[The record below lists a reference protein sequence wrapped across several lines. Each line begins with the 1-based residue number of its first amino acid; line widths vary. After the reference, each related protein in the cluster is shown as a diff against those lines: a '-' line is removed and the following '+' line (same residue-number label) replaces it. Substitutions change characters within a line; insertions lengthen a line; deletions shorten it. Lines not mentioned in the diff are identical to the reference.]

1 MSAEGIVGEYL
12 GLKSES
18 EADLLAMQM
27 GDFYEFFH
35 EDAETVG
42 RELDLK
48 VSERS
53 SGGEMYEM
61 AGVPVDDLMPYV
73 TALVERGYRVA
84 VADQHEVDGGHER
97 SITRVVTP
105 GTLLETST
113 EDAQYLAAIVE
124 EEGKEGNEYGLTFVD
139 ITTGKF
145 HVTTVTDEES
155 VLTELYRFTPT
166 EVLPGPETRMND
178 ILLERLHERI
188 ETNVTLHATD
198 DFAPGRARHTV
209 RDQFGDIEES
219 VGIENE
225 TAVRAAG
232 AALSYI
238 EETGMGALAAVTRL
252 HRYHA
257 NDHVA
262 LDATTQRNLELT
274 ETMTGAGRSLFET
287 IDHTVTSA
295 GGRLL
300 KEWLTRPLTSRDE
313 LQRRQACIA
322 ALCEAAMA
330 REELRE
336 LLSDASDLARLASRS
351 ISESADAHDLLRVQD
366 TLSLLPRAAE
376 RIDRTDRL
384 SESPLADVIT
394 QSDREASTELH
405 TALSDALSNDPP
417 QTLTQGGVIQ
427 QGFDED
433 LYSIIE
439 EHEEAIEWID
449 TLAEREQRR
458 HGISRLTVDRNKT
471 DGYYIQVPKSETE
484 MVPDEYEG
492 IKTLKNSQRY
502 VTDDLREHERDIL
515 RLEEQRG
522 ELEYELFQ
530 ELRNRVAD
538 QATLLQDVGQ
548 ALAELDAIAGLAAH
562 AVRQNWTRPTLTE
575 PGPLDIETGRHPVV
589 ETQTEFVPNDLSMN
603 EDWRFL
609 VVTGPNMSGKSTYM
623 RQTALI
629 VLLAQIG
636 SFVPVRS
643 ATIGIVDGIYT
654 RVGALDELA
663 QGRSTFMVEMQE
675 LSNILHSA
683 TEDSLVILD
692 EVGRGTATYD
702 GISIAWAATEYLHN
716 EIKSKT
722 LFATHYHELIS
733 LADRLPGV
741 HNVHMAAEDEDG
753 DVTFLWTIED
763 GPADRSYGVHVAEL
777 ASVPVPVVDR
787 ARNVLERLREDKS
800 IDVRG
805 STSDTKQVVFD
816 LGSGQFRESA
826 STDGGDGDDDDEGD
840 DGKSLDPTTE
850 SVLDE
855 LDGMKVHEESPVEL
869 MAKVQEWKER
879 LDE

>member
-1 MSAEGIVGEYL
+1 MTAEGIVGEYL
-12 GLKSES
+12 ALKRES
-18 EADLLAMQM
+18 DADLLAMQM

-35 EDAETVG
+35 EDAEAVG

-61 AGVPVDDLMPYV
+61 AGVPVDDLTPYV

-84 VADQHEVDGGHER
+84 VADQHEVGDGHER
-97 SITRVVTP
+97 SITRTVTP
-105 GTLLETST
+105 GTLLETTT

-124 EEGKEGNEYGLTFVD
+124 TESETSDQDGIEYGLAFID

-145 HVTTVTDEES
+145 HVTVVENRES
-155 VLTELYRFTPT
+155 VLTELYRFSPS
-166 EVLPGPETRMND
+166 EVLPGPEIRTND
-178 ILLERLHERI
+178 TLLERLRERI
-188 ETNVTLHATD
+188 ETNVTLHTTD
-198 DFAPGRARHTV
+198 AFAPGRARHIV
-209 RDQFGDIEES
+209 REHFGAIEES
-219 VGIENE
+219 IGIESE
-225 TAVRAAG
+225 IAIRAAG
-232 AALSYI
+232 ATLSYI
-238 EETGMGALAAVTRL
+238 EETGIGALAAVTRL
-252 HRYHA
+252 HRYQA
-257 NDHVA
+257 DDHVA
-262 LDATTQRNLELT
+262 LDATTQRNLELI

-295 GGRLL
+295 GGRRL
-300 KEWLTRPLTSRDE
+300 KEWLTRPIRSRDE
-313 LQRRQACIA
+313 LQRRQACIV
-322 ALCEAAMA
+322 ALCETAMA
-330 REELRE
+330 REELRD
-336 LLSDASDLARLASRS
+336 LLGGAFDLERLASRS
-351 ISESADAHDLLRVQD
+351 VSGSADAHDLLRVRD
-366 TLSLLPRAAE
+366 TLALLPRVAE
-376 RIDRTDRL
+376 CIDGMTRL
-384 SESPLADVIT
+384 SESPLAEVVT
-394 QSDREASTELH
+394 RPDREAATELQ
-405 TALSDALSNDPP
+405 TALSEALADDPP
-417 QTLTQGGVIQ
+417 QTLTQGGLICR
-427 QGFDED
+427 GFDDELD
-433 LYSIIE
+433 TLVE
-439 EHEEAIEWID
+439 EHEDAVGWID

-458 HGISRLTVDRNKT
+458 HSIGRLTVDRNKT

-484 MVPDEYEG
+484 KVPDEYEG

-522 ELEYELFQ
+522 ELERELFL
-530 ELRNRVAD
+530 ELRDRVAD
-538 QATLLQDVGQ
+538 QATLLQDAGQ
-548 ALAELDAIAGLAAH
+548 ALAELDTLAGLAAH
-562 AVRQNWTRPTLTE
+562 AVRHDWIRPTLTD
-575 PGPLDIETGRHPVV
+575 PGPLDIESGRHPVV

-623 RQTALI
+623 RQTAVI

-636 SFVPVRS
+636 SFIPARD

-683 TEDSLVILD
+683 TENSLVILD

-702 GISIAWAATEYLHN
+702 GISIAWATTEYLHN
-716 EIKSKT
+716 EIASKT
-722 LFATHYHELIS
+722 LFATHYHELTT

-741 HNVHMAAEDEDG
+741 HNVHMAADDQDS

-763 GPADRSYGVHVAEL
+763 GPADRSYGVHVADL

-787 ARNVLERLREDKS
+787 AQDVLERLREEKS

-805 STSDTKQVVFD
+805 STSESQQVVFD
-816 LGSGQFRESA
+816 LGSGQFKEAA
-826 STDGGDGDDDDEGD
+826 SVDRDDDGDDEAE
-840 DGKSLDPTTE
+840 SLDPATE

-855 LDGMKVHEESPVEL
+855 LNEMRVHEESPVEL
-869 MAKVQEWKER
+869 MSKVQEWKER

>member
-1 MSAEGIVGEYL
+1 MTAEGIVGEYL
-12 GLKSES
+12 ALKRES
-18 EADLLAMQM
+18 DADLLAMQM

-35 EDAETVG
+35 EDAVTVG

-53 SGGEMYEM
+53 SGGEMYKM
-61 AGVPVDDLMPYV
+61 AGVPVDDLTPYV
-73 TALVERGYRVA
+73 SGLVERGYRVA
-84 VADQHEVDGGHER
+84 VADQHETEGGHER

-105 GTLLETST
+105 GTLLETTT

-124 EEGKEGNEYGLTFVD
+124 GERRTESEYGLAFID
-139 ITTGKF
+139 ITTGQF
-145 HVTTVTDEES
+145 HVTTVMDEEE
-155 VLTELYRFTPT
+155 VLTEFYRYTPT
-166 EVLPGPETRMND
+166 EVLPGPDVRGND
-178 ILLERLHERI
+178 PLLERLHERI
-188 ETNVTLHATD
+188 ETNITLHATD
-198 DFAPGRARHTV
+198 AFASGRARHTV
-209 RDQFGDIEES
+209 REQFGAIEES
-219 VGIENE
+219 VGLENE

-252 HRYHA
+252 QRYHA
-257 NDHVA
+257 DDHVE
-262 LDATTQRNLELT
+262 LDATTQRNLELA
-274 ETMTGAGRSLFET
+274 ETMTGTGNSLFET

-300 KEWLTRPLTSRDE
+300 KEWLTRPRRSRDE
-313 LQRRQACIA
+313 LERRQACIA
-322 ALCEAAMA
+322 ALCEAAIA

-336 LLSDASDLARLASRS
+336 LLGDGSDLERLASRS
-351 ISESADAHDLLRVQD
+351 VSESADAHDLLLMRD
-366 TLSLLPRAAE
+366 TLALLPRAGE
-376 RIDRTDRL
+376 CIDGTNRL
-384 SESPLADVIT
+384 AESPLSAVVARP
-394 QSDREASTELH
+394 DRAAAAELH
-405 TALSDALSNDPP
+405 AALSDALAENPP
-417 QTLTQGGVIQ
+417 QTLTQGGLIRR
-427 QGFDED
+427 GFDDELD
-433 LYSIIE
+433 ALIT

-458 HGISRLTVDRNKT
+458 HGIGRLTVDRNKT
-471 DGYYIQVPKSETE
+471 DGYYIQVPKSETAG
-484 MVPDEYEG
+484 VPDEYEG

-522 ELEYELFQ
+522 ELEYELFEQ
-530 ELRNRVAD
+530 LRTRA
-538 QATLLQDVGQ
+538 AEHASLLQDVGR
-548 ALAELDAIAGLAAH
+548 ALAELDALGSLAAH
-562 AVRQNWTRPTLTE
+562 AVRHDWTRPTLTD
-575 PGPLDIETGRHPVV
+575 PGPIDIETGRHPVV
-589 ETQTEFVPNDLSMN
+589 ETQTEFVPNDLSMT

-636 SFVPVRS
+636 SFIPARS
-643 ATIGIVDGIYT
+643 ATIGLVDGIYT

-716 EIKSKT
+716 QIKSKT
-722 LFATHYHELIS
+722 LFATHYHELTD

-741 HNVHMAAEDEDG
+741 HNVHMAADDRDG
-753 DVTFLWTIED
+753 DVTFLWTIDD

-777 ASVPVPVVDR
+777 ASVPGPVVER
-787 ARNVLERLREDKS
+787 SRTILERLREDKA

-805 STSDTKQVVFD
+805 GESADGDGTQQVVFD
-816 LGSGQFRESA
+816 LGSGQFRRESA
-826 STDGGDGDDDDEGD
+826 NGEENDNDELDSST
-840 DGKSLDPTTE
+840 K

-855 LDGMKVHEESPVEL
+855 LDDMDLNEESPVEL
-869 MAKVQEWKER
+869 MRTVQKWQEQ